1 MHDCVLGGALVS
13 STQRRRGHR
22 PWYTRITRDRVLI
35 ALLAVL
41 VLLLLLF
48 ALQALRANSSL
59 RLAASQA
66 ELLQN
71 QIVAGDDAAAKET
84 LASLQ
89 DSAGRAHST
98 TDGVLWNVG
107 SKVPWLGKNVEAV
120 QTVSRVVDD
129 ISTEAMPPVVALT
142 KEINLNTFSPRNG
155 KVNLAAINEIAPS
168 VAKVE
173 EALDGARDELDGI
186 EADSLLVP
194 LRGPVG
200 TIQFKIDSAY
210 SAAESADLAA
220 RLLPPM
226 LGGDGTRRYLLMV
239 QNNAEVRS
247 TGGIAGSYAILKAK
261 DGRLSMG
268 FQGSIQDLKQFSEP
282 VLPMTKGEARIFAP
296 TLVTNLLDSNFT
308 PDFPR
313 TGEIAKAMVEK
324 GLDTDVDGVL
334 SVDPVALGYILA
346 GTGPVKIKGSPVVLD
361 QTNAVDLLL
370 NKTYT
375 LLPDRDQQDA
385 VFKTAARSIF
395 DVVKRGR
402 GEPRLVIDGMV
413 RSAEENRLLVWSSH
427 PEEQDLIQPSALSGE
442 LSGNGG
448 RTPHVGLYLGDAA
461 STKME
466 YYLNYRTNVT
476 AGRCLAGD
484 IQEIS
489 TTTELVS
496 EAPANAAKLPKAVTG
511 NGLFTP
517 RGTMRLILRFYSPY
531 AGGFTDVRVNGKPQ
545 TVYADTHRGRNVTK
559 VLLTVDPQQS
569 YTITTNMISGRG
581 QDLDGVF
588 STTPGARPT
597 QNDVPFKSAC
607 S

>member
-1 MHDCVLGGALVS
+1 MS

-22 PWYTRITRDRVLI
+22 PWYRRITRDRVL
-35 ALLAVL
+35 LVVL
-41 VLLLLLF
+41 GIVVLLLLLF
-48 ALQALRANSSL
+48 AFQAYRASSSL

-71 QIVAGDDAAAKET
+71 QIVAGDDVAAKDT

-89 DSAGRAHST
+89 ESADRAQGL
-98 TDGVLWNVG
+98 TDGPLWDIG
-107 SKVPWLGKNVEAV
+107 SKVPFFGKNVKAV

-129 ISTEAMPPVVALT
+129 VAADAMPPVVALS
-142 KEINLNTFSPRNG
+142 KQINLDTFSPRDG
-155 KVNLAAINEIAPS
+155 KVDLEAINEIAPS
-168 VAKVE
+168 VATVDK
-173 EALDGARDELDGI
+173 ALTAAQRELDGI
-186 EADSLLVP
+186 DAESLLVP

-200 TIQFKIDSAY
+200 TIQFKIDSAK
-210 SAAESADLAA
+210 SAADSGDLAA

-226 LGGDGTRRYLLMV
+226 LGEGGTRRYLLMI
-239 QNNAEVRS
+239 QNNAEIRS

-261 DGRLSMG
+261 GGKLTMG

-282 VLPMTKGEARIFAP
+282 VLPLTKNEARVFAP
-296 TLVTNLLDSNFT
+296 TLVTNLLDSNIT

-324 GLDTDVDGVL
+324 GLDVKVDGVI
-334 SVDPVALGYILA
+334 SVDPVALSYLLA
-346 GTGPVKIKGSPVVLD
+346 GTGPVKIKGGPVLD

-375 LLPDRDQQDA
+375 LLSDRDLQDA

-395 DVVKRGR
+395 DVVKKGR
-402 GEPRLVIDGMV
+402 GEPRLVIDGLV

-427 PEEQDLIQPSALSGE
+427 QKEQDLLQPSALSGE

-448 RTPHVGLYLGDAA
+448 RTPHVGLYIGDAA

-466 YYLNYRTNVT
+466 YYLDYQTNVI

-484 IQEIS
+484 IQELS
-489 TTTELVS
+489 TTTELTS
-496 EAPANAAKLPKAVTG
+496 NAPSDAAKLPKAVTG

-517 RGTMRLILRFYSPY
+517 RGTMRLVLRFYSPY
-531 AGGFTDVRVNGKPQ
+531 AGGFTDVRVNGKSQ

-559 VLLTVDPQQS
+559 VVLTVDPQQT

-588 STTPGARPT
+588 STTPGARST
-597 QNDVPFKSAC
+597 QNDVPIKSAC